1 MSEETMDLTPQ
12 LTLTPDS
19 AATQPQAPSLTLEP
33 NADQQQA
40 QAAQQAAQAQREANA
55 VKIDES
61 MLNEA
66 ERKMVDDFAQKIDIT
81 DSNVVLQ
88 YGAAAQ
94 KNIAAFS
101 ESALNNVKTKDL
113 GEVGEALSSLVVEL
127 KTFGEPEKKG
137 IAGFFQKRKNELEAM
152 KASYAKAESNV
163 DRIVKVLEEHQVT
176 LMKDIAM
183 FDQMYELNTKYNKE
197 LTMYIIAGKKRLEYL
212 RSNDLVQLREKG
224 MDRETLRWEALEIRA
239 VCRRYGVPFL
249 INDAADLAAEVGA
262 DGVHVGQQDMS
273 PQQARAVLGPDGIV
287 GVSAHTVEE
296 ARAAQAE
303 GADYLGVGAVFA
315 TGTKENT
322 TPVDYD
328 TLKEICAA
336 VNIPVVAIGGVGRD
350 NLGTLAGSG
359 IRGVAVVSA
368 LYAQPDVRAAARSLR
383 KQVEEMLRR

>member
-1 MSEETMDLTPQ
+1 M
-12 LTLTPDS
+12 
-19 AATQPQAPSLTLEP
+19 
-33 NADQQQA
+33 
-40 QAAQQAAQAQREANA
+40 
-55 VKIDES
+55 
-61 MLNEA
+61 
-66 ERKMVDDFAQKIDIT
+66 
-81 DSNVVLQ
+81 
-88 YGAAAQ
+88 
-94 KNIAAFS
+94 
-101 ESALNNVKTKDL
+101 
-113 GEVGEALSSLVVEL
+113 
-127 KTFGEPEKKG
+127 
-137 IAGFFQKRKNELEAM
+137 
-152 KASYAKAESNV
+152 
-163 DRIVKVLEEHQVT
+163 
-176 LMKDIAM
+176 
-183 FDQMYELNTKYNKE
+183 
-197 LTMYIIAGKKRLEYL
+197 
-212 RSNDLVQLREKG
+212 VQLREKG

-296 ARAAQAE
+296 ARAAQAA
-303 GADYLGVGAVFA
+303 GADYLGVGAVFD

-336 VNIPVVAIGGVGRD
+336 VDIPVVAIGGVGRD

-383 KQVEEMLRR
+383 RQVEEMLRR